1 MKEIIPQERHET
13 IRRELMRLLEDG
25 ELSVSALSKEIR
37 LSEKEILYHLEQ
49 LRLSGALIIIPA
61 ECRDCGYVFVK
72 RERVGKPGK
81 CPKCKG
87 THIEQPLFSMR

>member
-13 IRRELMRLLEDG
+13 IRQELTRLLEDG
-25 ELSVSALSKEIR
+25 ELSVSELSKEIR
-37 LSEKEILYHLEQ
+37 LSEKEILFHLEQ
-49 LRLSGALIIIPA
+49 LRFSGALVIIPA
-61 ECRDCGYVFVK
+61 ECRDCGYIFAK
-72 RERVGKPGK
+72 RDRPGKPGK